1 MFVMTN
7 RKLAAIGAVPALFA
21 LSASVAAQETPAT
34 PPTDLPPG
42 VQDVV
47 SPPPGAVV
55 KSQGRF
61 YIWGD
66 APALKPPASAPS
78 GNDTPMPMPGPAQA
92 DTLNPATAPTTEVM
106 RGAVGYVFPGGS
118 YPEKWGSNARVEIG
132 GASAKASANLT
143 PAPGLPNPQFLNG
156 WTLGGCANCNSLS
169 SIDYEGR
176 ELSVKAA
183 SDYHADQLTLTPSVS
198 VFSSRNHQDFVQTN
212 PGTSTLDWK
221 STGAKVG
228 LDSKVE
234 LNKELAFG
242 VGGSYGVAKRDTTLS
257 GVDGAAI
264 NTGTAPRVGN
274 AEAKIT
280 YKPLPDKPLTDFSL
294 NTFAGVNNYD
304 TKAPGIATPPAG
316 TTPAVKFSPTS
327 DFYAGAGA
335 TYKFGTQ

>member
-1 MFVMTN
+1 V
-7 RKLAAIGAVPALFA
+7 R
-21 LSASVAAQETPAT
+21 
-34 PPTDLPPG
+34 DLPIN
-42 VQDVV
+42 
-47 SPPPGAVV
+47 PPPGAVV

-66 APALKPPASAPS
+66 APALKPPAAPPS
-78 GNDTPMPMPGPAQA
+78 GNDIPMPMPGPAQA
-92 DTLNPATAPTTEVM
+92 DTLNPATAPATEVM

-118 YPEKWGSNARVEIG
+118 YSEKWGSNARVEFG

-143 PAPGLPNPQFLNG
+143 PSPSLPNPQFLNG

-198 VFSSRNHQDFVQTN
+198 VFSSRNHQDFVQPN

-228 LDSKVE
+228 LDSKVD
-234 LNKELAFG
+234 LNKELAVG
-242 VGGSYGVAKRDTTLS
+242 VGGSYGVAKRDATLA
-257 GVDGAAI
+257 GTDGAAI

-280 YKPLPDKPLTDFSL
+280 YKPLPDKPLADFSL

-304 TKAPGIATPPAG
+304 TKAPGIMPPSAG
-316 TTPAVKFSPTS
+316 APPAVKFSPSS

>member
-1 MFVMTN
+1 MTN
-7 RKLAAIGAVPALFA
+7 QKLAAILAVPTLFA
-21 LSASVAAQETPAT
+21 LSAYVRAQEAPVT

-42 VQDVV
+42 VRDLPIN
-47 SPPPGAVV
+47 PPPGAVV

-66 APALKPPASAPS
+66 APFMKPQTPADGKENKPL
-78 GNDTPMPMPGPAQA
+78 PGPAQA
-92 DTLNPATAPTTEVM
+92 DTLNPATAPSTEVM
-106 RGAVGYVFPGGS
+106 RGAVGYVFPDGS
-118 YPEKWGSNARVEIG
+118 YSADKWGSNARVELG
-132 GASAKASANLT
+132 AASAKASTNLT
-143 PAPGLPNPQFLNG
+143 PAPNQPNPQFLNG

-183 SDYHADQLTLTPSVS
+183 SDYKADQLTLTPSVS
-198 VFSSRNHQDFVQTN
+198 VFSSRNHQDFVQPN

-221 STGAKVG
+221 GTGAKVG

-234 LNKELAFG
+234 LNKELAVG
-242 VGGSYGVAKRDTTLS
+242 VGGSYGVAKRDATLS
-257 GVDGAAI
+257 GTDGAAT

-274 AEAKIT
+274 AEAKLT
-280 YKPLPDKPLTDFSL
+280 YKPLPEKPFTDFSL

-304 TKAPGIATPPAG
+304 TKAPGITTPSAG
-316 TTPAVKFSPTS
+316 TAPSVKFSPSS

-335 TYKFGTQ
+335 SYKFGTQ